1 MRYDYHIIVIG
12 AGSGGLVVASGA
24 ASLGARVALIE
35 AEKMGGDCLNA
46 GCVPSKTFLKS
57 AHIAKAI
64 RDASMYGLTADLKKV
79 DITTVMDRVN
89 KVIREIE
96 PHDSRERYE
105 GLGVDVILGFGE
117 LQDRHTVK
125 IGNETIT
132 GKYIVIAT
140 GSEPAVP
147 PIHGLNE
154 VNYQTNRTI
163 FHLKELPGH
172 LIVLGSGP
180 IGIELGQGFRHLGS
194 QVTIINRS
202 PGLFKKDDPEV
213 GPLMEKQLKDDGI
226 ELLLGIAYREVR
238 QDSDVISVEIEH
250 EGKGRIITGDQL
262 LVATGRLPATKN
274 LGLDKV
280 GVRVDEKGYIVT
292 DKKQKTSVK
301 NIYACGD
308 VTGHYQFTHMAGYQA
323 GIIIR
328 NIIFKLCAKVDY
340 SAVPWTT
347 YTKPEVAHVGY
358 TEPMASK
365 AGTYKSSLKVDL
377 SAIDRAKAEDDRV
390 GFLKLNLGKKGRI
403 IGATLVGEK
412 AGEMIPAI
420 TIAIKQKLTAG
431 IFMNMIFSY
440 PTESEILKSASL
452 EAAKQSLK
460 PWMKKVIRA
469 VLLR

>member
-226 ELLLGIAYREVR
+226 ELLLGIVYREVR

-358 TEPMASK
+358 TEPMARK
-365 AGTYKSSLKVDL
+365 TGTYKSSLKVDL

>member
-1 MRYDYHIIVIG
+1 MKYEYHIVVIG

-24 ASLGARVALIE
+24 AGLGAKVALIE

-57 AHIAKAI
+57 AHIAKTI

-79 DITTVMDRVN
+79 DIAAVMGRVN

-96 PHDSRERYE
+96 PHDSIERYE
-105 GLGVDVILGFGE
+105 GLGVDVIPGFGE

-125 IGNETIT
+125 IGDKTIR

-140 GSEPAVP
+140 GSEPAIP
-147 PIHGLNE
+147 PIPGINDVH
-154 VNYQTNRTI
+154 YQTNRTI
-163 FHLKELPGH
+163 FHLKELPRH
-172 LIVLGSGP
+172 VIILGSGP
-180 IGIELGQGFRHLGS
+180 IGVELGQGFRHLGT

-213 GPLMEKQLKDDGI
+213 GPLMEEQLKNDGI
-226 ELLLGIAYREVR
+226 ELLLGIAYRRVS
-238 QDSDVISVEIEH
+238 QDRDGISVEIEQ
-250 EGKGRIITGDQL
+250 EGKSRVIAGDQL
-262 LVATGRLPATKN
+262 LVAAGRLPATKN
-274 LGLDKV
+274 LGIDKV

-292 DKKQKTSVK
+292 NRKLKTSVK
-301 NIYACGD
+301 NIYVCGD

-328 NIIFKLCAKVDY
+328 NVIFKLGAKVDY
-340 SAVPWTT
+340 STVPWTT

-358 TEPMASK
+358 TEPMARK
-365 AGTYKSSLKVDL
+365 AGVYNSSLKVDL
-377 SAIDRAKAEDDRV
+377 REIDRAKAEDDRV

-403 IGATLVGEK
+403 IGATLLGEK

-431 IFMNMIFSY
+431 FFMNMIFSY

-460 PWMKKVIRA
+460 PWMKKVIKTL
-469 VLLR
+469 LLR

>member
-226 ELLLGIAYREVR
+226 ELLLGIAYRGVR

>member
-226 ELLLGIAYREVR
+226 ELLLGIVYREVR

>member
-358 TEPMASK
+358 TEPMARK

>member
-1 MRYDYHIIVIG
+1 MKYDYHIIVIG

-24 ASLGARVALIE
+24 ASLGAKVALIE

-57 AHIAKAI
+57 AHIAKSIQEAQK
-64 RDASMYGLTADLKKV
+64 YGLAADLKEV
-79 DITTVMDRVN
+79 NLATVMGRVE
-89 KVIREIE
+89 KVIGEIA

-105 GLGVDVILGFGE
+105 GLGVKVIFGAGE
-117 LQDRHTVK
+117 LQDKHTVK
-125 IGNETIT
+125 IGDETIT

-147 PIHGLNE
+147 PIPGLDE
-154 VNYQTNRTI
+154 VDYQTNRTI

-172 LIVLGSGP
+172 LMVLGSGP
-180 IGIELGQGFRHLGS
+180 IGLELGQGFRHLGS
-194 QVTIINRS
+194 QVTIMNRS

-213 GPLMEKQLKDDGI
+213 GPLMEEQLRNDGV
-226 ELLLGIAYREVR
+226 ELLLGLKYRIITR
-238 QDSDVISVEIEH
+238 DKDGISVEIEQ
-250 EGKGRIITGDQL
+250 EGKRRVITGDQL
-262 LVATGRLPATKN
+262 LVSTGRLPASKN
-274 LGLDKV
+274 SGLDKV
-280 GVRVDEKGYIVT
+280 GVKVNEKGYIIT
-292 DKKQKTSVK
+292 DRKLRTSVK

-328 NIIFKLCAKVDY
+328 NTIFKMGAKIDY
-340 SAVPWTT
+340 SVVPWTT

-358 TEPMASK
+358 TEPMARK
-365 AGTYKSSLKVDL
+365 AGIYKSSLKVDL
-377 SAIDRAKAEDDRV
+377 REIDRAKAEDDRV
-390 GFLKLNLGKKGRI
+390 GFLKLNLGKKRRI

-412 AGEMIPAI
+412 AGEMIPAV

-440 PTESEILKSASL
+440 PTESEIFKSASL
-452 EAAKQSLK
+452 EATKQSLK
-460 PWMKKVIRA
+460 PWMKKVIQA

>member
-64 RDASMYGLTADLKKV
+64 RDASMYGLTANLKKV
-79 DITTVMDRVN
+79 DLAAVMDRVN

-117 LQDRHTVK
+117 IQDRHTVK
-125 IGNETIT
+125 IGRETIT

-147 PIHGLNE
+147 PIPGLND
-154 VNYQTNRTI
+154 VDYQTNRTI

-226 ELLLGIAYREVR
+226 ELLLGIAYRRVR
-238 QDSDVISVEIEH
+238 QDIDGISVEIEQ
-250 EGKGRIITGDQL
+250 EGKSRVITGDQI
-262 LVATGRLPATKN
+262 LVAAGRLPATKN

-280 GVRVDEKGYIVT
+280 GVRVDGKGYIVT
-292 DKKQKTSVK
+292 NRKLNTSVK

-308 VTGHYQFTHMAGYQA
+308 VTGPYQFTHMAGYQA

-328 NIIFKLCAKVDY
+328 NVIFKLGAKVDY
-340 SAVPWTT
+340 STVPWTT

-358 TEPMASK
+358 TEPMARK
-365 AGTYKSSLKVDL
+365 AGIYNSSLKVDL
-377 SAIDRAKAEDDRV
+377 STIDRAKAEDDRV
-390 GFLKLNLGKKGRI
+390 GFLKLNLGKKKRI

-412 AGEMIPAI
+412 AGEMIHAI
-420 TIAIKQKLTAG
+420 TIAINQKLTAG
-431 IFMNMIFSY
+431 FFMNMIFSY

>member
-1 MRYDYHIIVIG
+1 MKYDYHIIVIG

-24 ASLGARVALIE
+24 ASLGAKVALIE

-79 DITTVMDRVN
+79 DIVAVMGRVN
-89 KVIREIE
+89 KVISEIE

-105 GLGVDVILGFGE
+105 GLGVDVISGFGE

-125 IGNETIT
+125 IGDKTIT

-147 PIHGLNE
+147 PISGLNE
-154 VNYQTNRTI
+154 VDYQTNRTI
-163 FHLKELPGH
+163 FHLTELPGH

-180 IGIELGQGFRHLGS
+180 IGMELGQGFRHLGS
-194 QVTIINRS
+194 QVTIMNRS

-213 GPLMEKQLKDDGI
+213 GPLMEEQLKNDGI
-226 ELLLGIAYREVR
+226 ELLLGIAYRKIR
-238 QDSDVISVEIEH
+238 QDIDGISVEIEQ
-250 EGKGRIITGDQL
+250 EGKPRVITGDQI
-262 LVATGRLPATKN
+262 LVSTGRLPATKN
-274 LGLDKV
+274 LGLDTV
-280 GVRVDEKGYIVT
+280 GIRVDEKGYIVT
-292 DKKQKTSVK
+292 NKKLETSVK

-308 VTGHYQFTHMAGYQA
+308 VTAHYQFTHMAGYQA

-328 NIIFKLCAKVDY
+328 NVIFKMGAKADY

-358 TEPMASK
+358 TEPMARK
-365 AGTYKSSLKVDL
+365 AGIYNSSLKVDL
-377 SAIDRAKAEDDRV
+377 REIDRAKAEDDRV
-390 GFLKLNLGKKGRI
+390 GFLKLNLGKKRRI

-431 IFMNMIFSY
+431 IFMKMIFSY
-440 PTESEILKSASL
+440 PTESEIFKSVSL
-452 EAAKQSLK
+452 EAAKQALK
-460 PWMKKVIRA
+460 PWMKKVIQA

>member
-79 DITTVMDRVN
+79 DIAAIMGRVN
-89 KVIREIE
+89 KVISEIE

-117 LQDRHTVK
+117 IQDRHTVK
-125 IGNETIT
+125 IGRETIT
-132 GKYIVIAT
+132 GKYLVIAT
-140 GSEPAVP
+140 GSEPAIP
-147 PIHGLNE
+147 PIPGLND
-154 VNYQTNRTI
+154 VHYQTNRTI
-163 FHLKELPGH
+163 FHIKKLPGH

-226 ELLLGIAYREVR
+226 ELLLGIAYRGVR
-238 QDSDVISVEIEH
+238 QDTDGISVEIEQ
-250 EGKGRIITGDQL
+250 EGKGRVITGDQL
-262 LVATGRLPATKN
+262 LVAAGRLPATKN

-280 GVRVDEKGYIVT
+280 GVGVDEKGYIVT
-292 DKKQKTSVK
+292 NKKLKTSVK

-328 NIIFKLCAKVDY
+328 NVIFKLGAKVDY

-358 TEPMASK
+358 TEPMARK

-377 SAIDRAKAEDDRV
+377 CAIDRAKAEDDRV
-390 GFLKLNLGKKGRI
+390 GFLKLNLGKKQRI

>member
-1 MRYDYHIIVIG
+1 MIG
-12 AGSGGLVVASGA
+12 AGSCGLVVASGA

-79 DITTVMDRVN
+79 DIVAVMGRVN
-89 KVIREIE
+89 KVISEIE

-105 GLGVDVILGFGE
+105 GLGVNVIFGFGE
-117 LQDRHTVK
+117 LQDRHMVK
-125 IGNETIT
+125 IGDKIIT

-140 GSEPAVP
+140 GSEPAIP
-147 PIHGLNE
+147 PIPGLND
-154 VNYQTNRTI
+154 VHYQTNRTI

-213 GPLMEKQLKDDGI
+213 WPLMEKQFKDDGI
-226 ELLLGIAYREVR
+226 ELLLGIAYRRVK
-238 QDSDVISVEIEH
+238 QDTDGISVEIEQ
-250 EGKGRIITGDQL
+250 EGKGRVITGDQL
-262 LVATGRLPATKN
+262 LVAAGRLPATKN

-292 DKKQKTSVK
+292 NRKLKTSVK

-308 VTGHYQFTHMAGYQA
+308 VTGLY
-323 GIIIR
+323 
-328 NIIFKLCAKVDY
+328 
-340 SAVPWTT
+340 
-347 YTKPEVAHVGY
+347 
-358 TEPMASK
+358 
-365 AGTYKSSLKVDL
+365 
-377 SAIDRAKAEDDRV
+377 
-390 GFLKLNLGKKGRI
+390 
-403 IGATLVGEK
+403 
-412 AGEMIPAI
+412 
-420 TIAIKQKLTAG
+420 
-431 IFMNMIFSY
+431 
-440 PTESEILKSASL
+440 
-452 EAAKQSLK
+452 
-460 PWMKKVIRA
+460 
-469 VLLR
+469 

>member
-64 RDASMYGLTADLKKV
+64 RDASMYGLTANLKKV
-79 DITTVMDRVN
+79 DLAAVMDRVN

-117 LQDRHTVK
+117 IQDRHTVK
-125 IGNETIT
+125 IGRETIT

-147 PIHGLNE
+147 PIPGLNE
-154 VNYQTNRTI
+154 VDYQTNRTI

-226 ELLLGIAYREVR
+226 ELLLGIAYRRVR
-238 QDSDVISVEIEH
+238 QDIDGISVEIEQ
-250 EGKGRIITGDQL
+250 EGKSRVITGDQL
-262 LVATGRLPATKN
+262 LVAAGRLPATKN

-292 DKKQKTSVK
+292 NRKLKTSVK

-323 GIIIR
+323 GTIIR
-328 NIIFKLCAKVDY
+328 NIIFRLGAKADY
-340 SAVPWTT
+340 STVPWTT

-358 TEPMASK
+358 TEPMARE
-365 AGTYKSSLKVDL
+365 AGIYNSSLKVAL

-431 IFMNMIFSY
+431 FFMHMIFSY